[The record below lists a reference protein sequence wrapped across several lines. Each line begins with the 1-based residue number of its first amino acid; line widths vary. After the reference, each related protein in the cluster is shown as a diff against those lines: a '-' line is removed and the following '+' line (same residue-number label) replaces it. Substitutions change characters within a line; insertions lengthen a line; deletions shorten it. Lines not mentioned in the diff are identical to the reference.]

1 MASWAKRIER
11 ELLEMEREPPAG
23 CTAGPEKEQDI
34 RKWKAVIVG
43 PPETPY
49 EGGIFNLE
57 INFPVEYPFKPPHC
71 RFVTKIYHPNINA
84 EGGICVDILKTT
96 SWSPALTI
104 GKVLLSISSLMADP
118 NPDDPLVPEIALVY
132 KTNLQRFRT
141 IAREWTR
148 TYA

>member
-1 MASWAKRIER
+1 MGSWTRRIQR
-11 ELLEMEREPPAG
+11 EIEEMDRDPLPG
-23 CTAGPEKEQDI
+23 CTAGPEKPEDI

-57 INFPVEYPFKPPHC
+57 INFPNDYPFRPPHC
-71 RFVTKIYHPNINA
+71 RFITKIYHPNINA

-118 NPDDPLVPEIALVY
+118 NPDDPLVPDIAQQL
-132 KTNLQRFRT
+132 KLNPQLFRT
-141 IAREWTR
+141 VAREWTR
-148 TYA
+148 RYA

>member
-1 MASWAKRIER
+1 MASWARRIER
-11 ELLEMEREPPAG
+11 EILEMEREPPAG
-23 CTAGPEKEQDI
+23 CTAGPESSENI

-49 EGGIFNLE
+49 EGGVFTLE
-57 INFPVEYPFKPPHC
+57 INFPIDYPFKPPHC
-71 RFVTKIYHPNINA
+71 KFITKIYHPNING
-84 EGGICVDILKTT
+84 EGGICVDILKPT

-118 NPDDPLVPEIALVY
+118 NPDDPLMPEIAQVF
-132 KTNLQRFRT
+132 KTNPQRFRS

>member
-1 MASWAKRIER
+1 MASWARRIQR
-11 ELLEMEREPPAG
+11 EIEEMEREPLQG
-23 CTAGPEKEQDI
+23 CTAGPERSENI

-57 INFPVEYPFKPPHC
+57 INFPNDYPFRPPHC
-71 RFVTKIYHPNINA
+71 RFVTKIYHPNING
-84 EGGICVDILKTT
+84 EGGICVDILKPM

-118 NPDDPLVPEIALVY
+118 NPDDPLVPEIAHQL
-132 KTNLQRFRT
+132 KTNPQRFRAV
-141 IAREWTR
+141 AREWTQR
-148 TYA
+148 YA